1 MKRGNI
7 KRKETEFYFTIN
19 RNYTDWRD
27 QEEVV
32 DLTFVDN
39 KWRTSD
45 ERDKLWVSIN
55 SGLGVVS

>member
-1 MKRGNI
+1 MKRENI

-19 RNYTDWRD
+19 RNYKDWRD
-27 QEEVV
+27 QEEIVN
-32 DLTFVDN
+32 LTFVDD

-55 SGLGVVS
+55 SRLEMVS